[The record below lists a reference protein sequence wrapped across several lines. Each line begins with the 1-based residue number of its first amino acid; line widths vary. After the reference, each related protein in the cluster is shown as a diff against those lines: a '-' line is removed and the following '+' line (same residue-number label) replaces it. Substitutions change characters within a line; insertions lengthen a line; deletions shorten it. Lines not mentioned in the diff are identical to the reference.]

1 MENEQLDKRIKWLD
15 DERRK
20 DKATISELEDRLQEL
35 EGKLDASNKK
45 QVEFDSDIIRLR
57 TSITRVD
64 DFENGLADF
73 RVERKKELKDYEKI
87 TKSWIND
94 AKKNLRTQ
102 IQGVEAQQKTI
113 GEDFKRVKDLEKN
126 MKTRIEEEIR
136 FNASL
141 RETEKDVSE
150 IKQEYKE
157 YQRYS
162 RSAKEERQKEVKR
175 ITDMQGE
182 QSALRKRV
190 DEQRGLLDLVNSDY
204 QKVKN
209 RIQELESIRRDLKNE
224 QEKFLEEAAL
234 QNSEREATWKNRMIS
249 FDGIEKQAQDLD
261 EQMTK
266 LDSTHRGVKRM
277 QDELKDLSSLL
288 DRRVNE
294 ITEIQRLADERFR
307 QEWGTFTADAQKR
320 WTNYTLSQKEQSKI
334 LERQY
339 KEGEERISVLEDGL
353 QEIEDQLGQLSS
365 YSETQLQGL
374 LTLVREWTGEFEQIM
389 DGFR

>member
-1 MENEQLDKRIKWLD
+1 MENEQLEKRIKWLD

-20 DKATISELEDRLQEL
+20 DKAIISELEDRLQDL
-35 EGKLDASNKK
+35 EGKLNAFSKK
-45 QVEFDSDIIRLR
+45 QVEFDSDITRLR
-57 TSITRVD
+57 TSISRVD
-64 DFENGLADF
+64 DFDNGLADF
-73 RVERKKELKDYEKI
+73 RLERKKELKDYEKI
-87 TKSWIND
+87 TKSWITD

-102 IQGVEAQQKTI
+102 IKGIETQQKTM

-126 MKTRIEEEIR
+126 MKTRIEEETR

-141 RETEKDVSE
+141 REVEKDISE
-150 IKQEYKE
+150 IKREYTE
-157 YQRYS
+157 YLRYS
-162 RSAKEERQKEVKR
+162 RSAKEERQKEIKR
-175 ITDMQGE
+175 ITDLQGE

-190 DEQRGLLDLVNSDY
+190 DEQRGLLDLVGSDY
-204 QKVKN
+204 QKMKN
-209 RIQELESIRRDLKNE
+209 RIQELESIRRDLKKE
-224 QEKFLEEAAL
+224 QETFLEEAAL
-234 QNSEREATWKNRMIS
+234 QNTERESTWKNRMNR
-249 FDGIEKQAQDLD
+249 FDSIEKQAQDLD
-261 EQMTK
+261 EQMAK

-277 QDELKDLSSLL
+277 QDELKDLSTLL

-307 QEWGTFTADAQKR
+307 QEWGTFTADDQKR

-334 LERQY
+334 IERQY
-339 KEGEERISVLEDGL
+339 KEGEERISLLEDGL

-374 LTLVREWTGEFEQIM
+374 LTLIREWAGEFEQVM

>member
-1 MENEQLDKRIKWLD
+1 MENEQMEKRIKWLD

-20 DKATISELEDRLQEL
+20 DKAAILGLEDRLQEL

-45 QVEFDSDIIRLR
+45 QVEFDSDITRLR

-102 IQGVEAQQKTI
+102 IQGFERQHKALR
-113 GEDFKRVKDLEKN
+113 EEFKQVKELEKD

-150 IKQEYKE
+150 IKQEYIE
-157 YQRYS
+157 YQRYTVT
-162 RSAKEERQKEVKR
+162 AKEERKKEVKR
-175 ITDMQGE
+175 ITDLQGE

-190 DEQRGLLDLVNSDY
+190 DEQRGLLDLVKNDY
-204 QKVKN
+204 QKMKN
-209 RIQELESIRRDLKNE
+209 RLQELESTRRDLKKE
-224 QEKFLEEAAL
+224 QETFLVEALL
-234 QNSEREATWKNRMIS
+234 QSTEWESTWKNWMTR

-261 EQMTK
+261 EQMAK
-266 LDSTHRGVKRM
+266 LDSTHRSVKRM
-277 QDELKDLSSLL
+277 QDKLKDLSTLL

-307 QEWGTFTADAQKR
+307 LEWGTFTADDQKR

-339 KEGEERISVLEDGL
+339 KEGEERISLLEDGM

-374 LTLVREWTGEFEQIM
+374 LTLIREWTGDFEQIM

>member
-45 QVEFDSDIIRLR
+45 QVEFDSDITRLR

-102 IQGVEAQQKTI
+102 IRGVETQQKTF
-113 GEDFKRVKDLEKN
+113 GEEFKRVKDLEKN

-157 YQRYS
+157 YQRHS
-162 RSAKEERQKEVKR
+162 RLAKEERQKEVKR
-175 ITDMQGE
+175 ITDLQGE

-234 QNSEREATWKNRMIS
+234 QNSERESTWKNRMTS
-249 FDGIEKQAQDLD
+249 FDGIEKQARDLD

-307 QEWGTFTADAQKR
+307 QEWGTFTADVQKR